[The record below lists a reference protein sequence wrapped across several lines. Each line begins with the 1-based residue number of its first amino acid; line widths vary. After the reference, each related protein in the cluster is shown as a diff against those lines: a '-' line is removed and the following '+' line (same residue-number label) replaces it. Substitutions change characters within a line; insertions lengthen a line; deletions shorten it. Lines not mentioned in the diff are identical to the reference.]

1 MTTPPRRC
9 GRAAAACR
17 SFDPLRSAASWAALL
32 LSLLSVGCGDDGPH
46 KPLKGERVFPRQEYA
61 EVQLP
66 GGGKATYSNSMLAVG
81 DSGGR
86 VDVEFGSN
94 GPGGPQKGSV
104 RRSDVIPL
112 SEAVPFFTSY
122 AKGNSGD
129 AWGWAALGEA
139 HFHRGELDEAAAAW
153 TKSVKLNR
161 KAWLY
166 SDLGQLQ
173 LLRGKPTLALEDFD
187 QALKM
192 EPDDLFAS
200 TGRAAALAAL
210 GKHQDAVETL
220 GPLLERAPQHTAG
233 WIVRAR
239 SYSGLKQFEKAEA
252 DYDAALA
259 LDPQHLDALVERGIV
274 RFGRKNLDG
283 AEADFA
289 AATKVSPAY
298 APALYLR
305 GKVRS
310 ERDDDEAAL
319 EYLAAAAKAE
329 PGDVGYRAGHA
340 AGLMR
345 LDRYPEALAEADAA
359 LKIDGK
365 SLEALMARAYACAGL
380 GREDEALAAADRAVQ
395 LSDDGGA
402 ERLCRAN
409 VYMNRR
415 EFDQAAADFDAVVA
429 ALPEV
434 AYVYIH
440 RGSLRRWRKEEAAAL
455 ADADAAEKLDPKLH
469 RIWMLRGAVHR
480 CKRNFD
486 QAVAAYDRAIELA
499 PKSSA
504 PLYGKAQVLMLAGRR
519 QEAAKV
525 LEAAAPL
532 RDERGYGAWL
542 RALFIASSPNPSA
555 EELSAAQTQAEKA
568 LAGAFGRDWDAYSAR
583 AAVHAARGEFD
594 EAVAQQNK
602 ALELA
607 PPVDQEE
614 HHRRLKLFEEKK
626 PLRFD

>member
-1 MTTPPRRC
+1 MTTPPRR
-9 GRAAAACR
+9 GRLFAAPGSFGSLRIAA
-17 SFDPLRSAASWAALL
+17 WQGMLL
-32 LSLLSVGCGDDGPH
+32 LFLLSAGCSDDGPR
-46 KPLKGERVFPRQEYA
+46 KPLKGERVFPRNEYA
-61 EVQLP
+61 EIQLP
-66 GGGKATYSNSMLAVG
+66 GGAKTTYSNSMLAVG
-81 DSGGR
+81 DSDGR
-86 VDVEFGSN
+86 VDVEFGQT
-94 GPGGPQKGSV
+94 GPAGPQKGSV

-122 AKGNSGD
+122 TKGNSGD

-139 HFHRGELDEAAAAW
+139 HFHHGDLDEAAAAW

-166 SDLGQLQ
+166 GDLGQLQ
-173 LLRGKPTLALEDFD
+173 LLRGKPALALEDFD
-187 QALKM
+187 HALKM
-192 EPDDLFAS
+192 EPDDLFAG

-210 GKHQDAVETL
+210 GKHEEAVEFL
-220 GPLLERAPQHTAG
+220 GPLLERAPQHTTG

-239 SYSGLKQFEKAEA
+239 SYSALKQFEKAEA
-252 DYDAALA
+252 NYDGALA
-259 LDPQHLDALVERGIV
+259 LAPQHLDALVERGMV
-274 RFGRKNLDG
+274 RFGRKNLEG

-289 AATKVSPAY
+289 AATKVMPAY

-305 GKVRS
+305 GKVRA
-310 ERDDDEAAL
+310 ELDDDEAAL

-345 LDRYPEALAEADAA
+345 LDRYTEALAEADEA
-359 LKIDGK
+359 LKLDGK
-365 SLEALMARAYACAGL
+365 SVEALMARAYACAGL

-395 LSDDGGA
+395 ASDGGGA

-429 ALPEV
+429 ALPDV
-434 AYVYIH
+434 PYVYIH

-469 RIWMLRGAVHR
+469 RIWMLRGAVNR
-480 CKRNFD
+480 GKRNFD
-486 QAVAAYDRAIELA
+486 QAVSDYDKAIELA

-504 PLYGKAQVLMLAGRR
+504 PYYGKAQVLMLAGRR
-519 QEAAKV
+519 EEAAKV

-542 RALFIASSPNPSA
+542 RALFAASSPNPA
-555 EELSAAQTQAEKA
+555 PEELSAAQASAETA
-568 LAGAFGRDWDAYSAR
+568 LAGAFGRDWDAFSAR